1 MGGQY
6 WTVSRS
12 SSSARFVLIKIYLAN
27 YPSLPGKLLT
37 RAWLESQP
45 LPGQPSSISP
55 NQPPTRFW
63 GPNRE
68 PLIVRPEDGGFSSLG
83 GHLPPKDLTVQD
95 VANLVG
101 SDRMVDVI
109 GMPLLAHIRGDRRH

>member
-1 MGGQY
+1 MDEQS
-6 WTVSRS
+6 WTVSISFLLTRL
-12 SSSARFVLIKIYLAN
+12 VLIKACIAN
-27 YPSLPGKLLT
+27 YPAIPGKLLT

-45 LPGQPSSISP
+45 LPGQPSSVSP
-55 NQPPTRFW
+55 DLPPTRFW

-101 SDRMVDVI
+101 PDRMVDVI
-109 GMPLLAHIRGDRRH
+109 GMPLFTHMPGDSRY